1 MSDAVIVGII
11 AAAGSIVCQFIISH
25 SKNRETDAKMA
36 AHEQKQE
43 DGLEEVKKELQ
54 GVKTRLDKH
63 NGYAEKFAQ
72 TKETIIELSINQK
85 NILDEVASIKKDV
98 EYLKTDRCKL

>member
-1 MSDAVIVGII
+1 MSDAVIVGLI
-11 AAAGSIVCQFIISH
+11 AAAGSVLCQVMISH
-25 SKNRETDAKMA
+25 SKSRETDAKMA
-36 AHEQKQE
+36 AHEQRQQDVLE
-43 DGLEEVKKELQ
+43 DVQKELQ

-72 TKETIIELSINQK
+72 AKESIVELSVNQK
-85 NILDEVASIKKDV
+85 NILSEVASIKKDV